1 MTNDVYYTFKISAR
15 NDVGYSLLS
24 ETITILC
31 AKKPDPPEQLVDVP
45 SVYNVNGQITSGIT
59 TAYQIGL
66 EWIDGPFNGG
76 SPVLDYRLSYKINEV
91 NNTVS
96 DIPDWTVYSEATNDI
111 PFTVIGL
118 TPSIIYDFRVES
130 RNLVNHSDTS
140 EVTTIR
146 AA

>member
-1 MTNDVYYTFKISAR
+1 
-15 NDVGYSLLS
+15 
-24 ETITILC
+24 
-31 AKKPDPPEQLVDVP
+31 
-45 SVYNVNGQITSGIT
+45 
-59 TAYQIGL
+59 
-66 EWIDGPFNGG
+66 
-76 SPVLDYRLSYKINEV
+76 
-91 NNTVS
+91 VS
-96 DIPDWTVYSEATNDI
+96 DIPDWTVYNEATNDI